1 VRDYDTGPA
10 PQEPIRPA
18 REEPARS
25 ARIERTAEDFA
36 SPAPLG
42 LNVLA
47 FATAILGCF
56 YAGFIIP
63 YQGLGIRPALG
74 GVLIVL
80 GIVLIIAGILEYRKN
95 SMVSATIFTS
105 YGGFLT
111 AIGLVFLPNL
121 GILGFLLASGEL
133 NFAMGLF
140 FLCWTIFTGILFIGT
155 LRLNMLL
162 SLTML
167 VLFVAYL
174 LLTIGQL
181 AGNNSVLNHI
191 GGWLAI
197 VAALVAWLT
206 GLASLL
212 GIEGANAPFRL
223 PLGGGPRMNPVE

>member
-10 PQEPIRPA
+10 PQEPARP
-18 REEPARS
+18 
-25 ARIERTAEDFA
+25 ARIERTAEDIA

-63 YQGLGIRPALG
+63 YQGIGIRPALG
-74 GVLIVL
+74 AVLLVL
-80 GIVLIIAGILEYRKN
+80 GIVLILAGMWEYRKN
-95 SMVSATIFTS
+95 SMVSATIFAS
-105 YGGFLT
+105 YGGFLA
-111 AIGLVFLPNL
+111 AIGLIFMPNL
-121 GILGFLLASGEL
+121 GILSFLLASREL

-140 FLCWTIFTGILFIGT
+140 FLCWTIFAAILFVGTLKTNISLAVTMGIL
-155 LRLNMLL
+155 
-162 SLTML
+162 
-167 VLFVAYL
+167 VLAYL

-181 AGNNSVLNHI
+181 ASNNSALNHV

-197 VAALVAWLT
+197 IAALAAWYT

-212 GIEGANAPFRL
+212 SSTDPNTASRL
-223 PLGGGPRMNPVE
+223 LGRRMTPVE

>member
-10 PQEPIRPA
+10 PEEPVRPA
-18 REEPARS
+18 REEPARP
-25 ARIERTAEDFA
+25 ARIGRTVEDFA

-63 YQGLGIRPALG
+63 YQGLGVRLALG
-74 GVLIVL
+74 AVLIVL

-95 SMVSATIFTS
+95 SMVSATIFAS

-111 AIGLVFLPNL
+111 AIGLIFLPNL
-121 GILGFLLASGEL
+121 GILSFLLATGEL
-133 NFAMGLF
+133 TFAMGLF
-140 FLCWTIFTGILFIGT
+140 FLCWTIFAAILFIGT
-155 LRLNMLL
+155 LKTNI
-162 SLTML
+162 SLAVTMGIL
-167 VLFVAYL
+167 VLAYL

-181 AGNNSVLNHI
+181 ASNNSTANHI

-197 VAALVAWLT
+197 IAALAAWYT

-212 GIEGANAPFRL
+212 SSSDPNTAARM
-223 PLGGGPRMNPVE
+223 LGRRMTPVE

>member
-1 VRDYDTGPA
+1 MRDYDTAPA
-10 PQEPIRPA
+10 PQEPARPA
-18 REEPARS
+18 RVEP
-25 ARIERTAEDFA
+25 TAVEVA

-63 YQGLGIRPALG
+63 YQGLAIRPAIG
-74 GVLIVL
+74 AVLLVS
-80 GIVLIIAGILEYRKN
+80 GIVLILAGMWEYRKN
-95 SMVSATIFTS
+95 SMVSATIFAS
-105 YGGFLT
+105 YGGFLA
-111 AIGLVFLPNL
+111 AIGLIFMPGV
-121 GILGFLLASGEL
+121 GILSFLLASGEM

-140 FLCWTIFTGILFIGT
+140 FLCWTIFTAILFIGT

-162 SLTML
+162 AITML
-167 VLFVAYL
+167 ILFAAYL

-181 AGNNSVLNHI
+181 ALNNSVITHI

-197 VAALVAWLT
+197 IAALAAWLT

-212 GIEGANAPFRL
+212 GAEGPSAPFQL
-223 PLGGGPRMNPVE
+223 PRGSRITPVE

>member
-10 PQEPIRPA
+10 PQEPVRPA
-18 REEPARS
+18 RVG
-25 ARIERTAEDFA
+25 RTAEDIA

-63 YQGLGIRPALG
+63 YQGIGIRPALG
-74 GVLIVL
+74 AVLLVL
-80 GIVLIIAGILEYRKN
+80 GIVLILAGMWEYRKN
-95 SMVSATIFTS
+95 SMVSATIFAS
-105 YGGFLT
+105 YGGFLA
-111 AIGLVFLPNL
+111 AIGLIFMPNL
-121 GILGFLLASGEL
+121 GILSFLLASREL

-140 FLCWTIFTGILFIGT
+140 FLCWTIFAAILFVGTLKTNISLAVTMGIL
-155 LRLNMLL
+155 
-162 SLTML
+162 
-167 VLFVAYL
+167 VLAYL

-181 AGNNSVLNHI
+181 ASNNSALNHV

-197 VAALVAWLT
+197 IAALAAWYT

-212 GIEGANAPFRL
+212 SSTDPNTASRL
-223 PLGGGPRMNPVE
+223 LGRRMTPVE